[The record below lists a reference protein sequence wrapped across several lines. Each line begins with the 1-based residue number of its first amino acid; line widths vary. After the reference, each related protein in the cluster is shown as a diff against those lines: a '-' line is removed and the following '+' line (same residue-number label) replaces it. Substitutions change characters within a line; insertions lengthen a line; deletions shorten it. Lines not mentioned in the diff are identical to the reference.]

1 MEFTVIDLFSGAGG
15 VTTGIEQATVDGIK
29 IATVICA
36 INHDELAIES
46 HWRNHPHVKHFVED
60 IRTFDVRKLPNVP
73 SDQFTKKFLWAS
85 LECFPAGTM
94 ILTKTGYKN
103 IEKIKVGEMVLTHAN
118 RWKPVTDMMQRE
130 SKTVIVKG
138 QGHPGLETTN
148 SHPIYVRKQSRIWR
162 NEKRRWDY
170 KVIGEPE
177 WKIVKDLS
185 DNKWRWAT
193 PIKIPRLPIPPILD
207 RKMPMDDPE
216 FWWLI
221 GRWLGDGSIGK
232 SNGAIEICAGKHEA
246 EELWKRLKKWEP
258 STTRAGENKLR
269 WCRRSLRTAELFITG
284 HLTLSEWIVKNFGK
298 LSHGKKIPAWVF
310 GLEENLRRALLDGYL
325 SADGHSD
332 PRRTYVTTVSKELA
346 LGIRLLA
353 ESLGHRISLCYQPVK
368 ANRSTIEGRKVNVK
382 PQWILAF
389 ENNKSSRHAFADDL
403 HSWSLIKSIRET
415 GETKTVY
422 NISIADDE
430 SYIAEG
436 IVVHN
441 CTNHS
446 NAKGGLSRDADSRT
460 LAEHLPPYI
469 KQFDPDYIGIENVR
483 EFKDWGRLIQK
494 RYKNGKPMFDK
505 HGKPYMIPDP
515 AHKGEDF
522 KRWIKSVCALGY
534 QHEMRMLNAADY
546 GAHTS
551 RKRLFIIFAKEG
563 LPIVWPEPTHDKL
576 ERNGL
581 AKWKPVKDVLDF
593 SDKGENIFG
602 RKQDLCENTYKRIY
616 AGLVKFI
623 ANGDDSFLEQ
633 YNGGDER
640 ILSTNGHC
648 NTITTM
654 NRFGL
659 IQPEFLVNYNHS
671 SNVNSIKNPSPTL
684 TTHDKLSIVS
694 VEHFIDMQHGSGK
707 QNESVNEPVGAI
719 LPVVKKNLVTVERFI
734 DQQFGASKPISEDEP
749 CNALTANPKYNLV
762 SAFLYNPQ
770 YQSKGGS
777 VDDPCFTLIGKM
789 DKRPPSLVSAYLMD
803 TQYGNVGRNIDEPSF
818 SLVASRRYP
827 YLVQLESGQLAIEI
841 EKTDSEYMQRIKMFM
856 AVYGIVAI
864 YMRMLR
870 IPELKRI
877 TGFAENY
884 VLEGTQADQKKYI
897 GNAVPPVLPK
907 AIFEALYRANRTDEN
922 IRIVA

>member
-15 VTTGIEQATVDGIK
+15 VTTGIEQATVDGVK

-60 IRTFDVRKLPNVP
+60 IRTFDVRKLPTVP

-85 LECFPAGTM
+85 LE
-94 ILTKTGYKN
+94 
-103 IEKIKVGEMVLTHAN
+103 
-118 RWKPVTDMMQRE
+118 
-130 SKTVIVKG
+130 
-138 QGHPGLETTN
+138 
-148 SHPIYVRKQSRIWR
+148 
-162 NEKRRWDY
+162 
-170 KVIGEPE
+170 
-177 WKIVKDLS
+177 
-185 DNKWRWAT
+185 
-193 PIKIPRLPIPPILD
+193 
-207 RKMPMDDPE
+207 
-216 FWWLI
+216 
-221 GRWLGDGSIGK
+221 
-232 SNGAIEICAGKHEA
+232 
-246 EELWKRLKKWEP
+246 
-258 STTRAGENKLR
+258 
-269 WCRRSLRTAELFITG
+269 
-284 HLTLSEWIVKNFGK
+284 
-298 LSHGKKIPAWVF
+298 
-310 GLEENLRRALLDGYL
+310 
-325 SADGHSD
+325 
-332 PRRTYVTTVSKELA
+332 
-346 LGIRLLA
+346 
-353 ESLGHRISLCYQPVK
+353 
-368 ANRSTIEGRKVNVK
+368 
-382 PQWILAF
+382 
-389 ENNKSSRHAFADDL
+389 
-403 HSWSLIKSIRET
+403 
-415 GETKTVY
+415 
-422 NISIADDE
+422 
-430 SYIAEG
+430 
-436 IVVHN
+436 

-534 QHEMRMLNAADY
+534 QHEMKMLNAADY

-551 RKRLFIIFAKEG
+551 RKRLFILFAKEG

-581 AKWKPVKDVLDF
+581 AKWKPVKECLDF
-593 SDKGENIFG
+593 EDKGENIFG

-623 ANGDDSFLEQ
+623 ANGDDSFITKYFGNNEHTGIN
-633 YNGGDER
+633 NGKSVNDP
-640 ILSTNGHC
+640 SATV
-648 NTITTM
+648 TTQ
-654 NRFGL
+654 NRLGL
-659 IQPEFLVNYNHS
+659 VQTEFLVNYHHS
-671 SNVNSIKNPSPTL
+671 SDVNSTEVPSPTL
-684 TTHDKLSIVS
+684 TTHDKLGLIQTEHFIAKYNSSHNNTQQNAGNSIEDPCATVLVRSGLSLVS
-694 VEHFIDMQHGSGK
+694 VDHFIDMQHGSGK
-707 QNESVNEPVGAI
+707 QNESVDKPVGAI
-719 LPVVKKNLVTVERFI
+719 LPVIKKNLVTVERFI
-734 DQQFGASKPISEDEP
+734 DQQFGTSKPISADEP

-803 TQYGNVGRNIDEPSF
+803 TNYSNVGRTVDEPSF

-841 EKTDSEYMQRIKMFM
+841 EKTDSEYMRKIKMFM
-856 AVYGIVAI
+856 ALYGIVAI

-877 TGFAENY
+877 TGFAEDY

-907 AIFEALYRANRTDEN
+907 TIFEALYRANRTNVN
-922 IRIVA
+922 IRIAV